1 MQINIDEP
9 DATEQFWAGMRE
21 AAAAA
26 ARHRDHSL
34 YEAIVKIGKSALA
47 QGIEL
52 VPSGGLFLWCP
63 ICSAQ
68 SGQQCINTP
77 RHPLD
82 ESRLHPERTE
92 LAEKAMSGEV
102 PLPKPFR

>member
-26 ARHRDHSL
+26 ARHRDYGL

-47 QGIEL
+47 QGVEL

-63 ICSAQ
+63 VCSAQ
-68 SGQQCINTP
+68 TGQRCINTP
-77 RHPLD
+77 GHPLN
-82 ESRLHPERTE
+82 ETRLHAERIE

-102 PLPKPFR
+102 PLPKPFG